1 MRHVLFVDDEPHV
14 LDSLRD
20 ALRSRRAEWTMA
32 FACGSEAALEALE
45 KQEYDVVVSDMRMPG
60 MDGADLLARVRTL
73 QPSTVRIV
81 LSGYADLDVLMR
93 ATAVSHRFLGKP
105 CDTSD
110 LIRVVERSCAIAE
123 LGERESRRRAATRA
137 AELPCIPGIYHELTA
152 VLNNPDASVEHVAAL
167 VEQDIAVSARVLQ
180 LANSAFF
187 ARSRQ
192 MSRIADA
199 VVLLGLGTLRALVL
213 SAGALGAF
221 EPMPPIEGF
230 KLEQIQRRAISVAA
244 VVRRILEPGPEQDN
258 AVAAAMLRDIG
269 LLVLAV
275 EEPERLAATFDA
287 SVSEHRPLADI
298 EYERFGVSHA
308 EVGAHLLA
316 LWGLPHTIVEAVAFH
331 HRPQAAH
338 DPVLDPVAAVAI
350 GDALV
355 REAEGRAASLDM
367 GYVESLGVEDRLPSW
382 RVVAAAAAPSA

>member
-32 FACGSEAALEALE
+32 FAHGSEAALEALAE
-45 KQEYDVVVSDMRMPG
+45 QEYDVVVSDMRMPG
-60 MDGADLLARVRTL
+60 MDGADLLARVRTV

-105 CDTSD
+105 CDTSE

-123 LGERESRRRAATRA
+123 LAEREDRRRTATRA
-137 AELPCIPGIYHELTA
+137 AELPCIPGIYHQLTA
-152 VLNNPDASVEHVAAL
+152 VLNNPDASVEQVAAL

-192 MSRIADA
+192 MSRITDA
-199 VVLLGLGTLRALVL
+199 VVLLGLGTLKALVL

-221 EPMPPIEGF
+221 EPMPPIAGF

-244 VVRRILEPGPEQDN
+244 VVRRILEPGTEQDN

-275 EEPERLAATFDA
+275 EEPERLGATLAA
-287 SVSEHRPLADI
+287 SVAEHRPLADI
-298 EYERFGVSHA
+298 EYDRFGVSHA

-331 HRPQAAH
+331 HRPHAAH

-367 GYVESLGVEDRLPSW
+367 EYVENLGVADRLPSW
-382 RVVAAAAAPSA
+382 RVVAAAVAPSA

>member
-14 LDSLRD
+14 LDSLSD
-20 ALRSRRAEWTMA
+20 ALRSRRHEWNVA
-32 FACGSEAALEALE
+32 FARGADAALEELDRH
-45 KQEYDVVVSDMRMPG
+45 EYDVVVSDMRMPG

-93 ATAVSHRFLGKP
+93 ATSVAHRFLGKP
-105 CDTSD
+105 CDTAE

-123 LGERESRRRAATRA
+123 LAEREERRRTATRA
-137 AELPCIPGIYHELTA
+137 AALPCIPVIYHQLG
-152 VLNNPDASVEHVAAL
+152 VLLNSSEASVEEVGAL

-187 ARSRQ
+187 GRSRQ
-192 MSRIADA
+192 MSRITDA
-199 VVLLGLGTLRALVL
+199 VNLLGLGTLKALVL

-221 EPMPPIEGF
+221 DPSPPIKGF
-230 KLEQIQRRAISVAA
+230 SLAQIQGRGIAVAA
-244 VVRRILEPGPEQDN
+244 VARHILPPGVEQDN
-258 AVAAAMLRDIG
+258 AVAGALLRDVG

-275 EEPERLAATFDA
+275 EEPERLEATLA
-287 SVSEHRPLADI
+287 TSAREHRPLAAV
-298 EYERFGVSHA
+298 EYEEIGVSHA

-316 LWGLPHTIVEAVAFH
+316 LWGLPHTIVECVAFH
-331 HRPQAAH
+331 HRPNTAH

-350 GDALV
+350 GDSLV

-367 GYVESLGVEDRLPSW
+367 THIDRLGVAGRLPEW
-382 RVVAAAAAPSA
+382 RAAAAAVAPVA

>member
-20 ALRSRRAEWTMA
+20 ALRSRRGEWTMA
-32 FACGSEAALEALE
+32 FARGGDAALEALGR
-45 KQEYDVVVSDMRMPG
+45 QEYDVVVSDMRMPG
-60 MDGADLLARVRTL
+60 MDGADLLARVRTV

-105 CDTSD
+105 CDTNE

-123 LGERESRRRAATRA
+123 LAEREDRRRTATRA
-137 AELPCIPGIYHELTA
+137 AELPCIPGVFHELTA
-152 VLNNPDASVEHVAAL
+152 LLNNPNSSVDQVAAL

-192 MSRIADA
+192 MSRISEA
-199 VVLLGLGTLRALVL
+199 VVLLGLGTLKALVL

-221 EPMPPIEGF
+221 EPTPPIAGF
-230 KLEQIQRRAISVAA
+230 ALEQIQRRAIAVAA
-244 VVRRILEPGPEQDN
+244 VVRSILEPGAEQDT

-275 EEPERLAATFDA
+275 EEPERLAATLDA
-287 SVSEHRPLADI
+287 SVREHRPLADI
-298 EYERFGVSHA
+298 EYELFGVSHA

-316 LWGLPHTIVEAVAFH
+316 LWGLPHTIVEPVAFH

-367 GYVESLGVEDRLPSW
+367 EYVGCLDVADRLPSW
-382 RVVAAAAAPSA
+382 RVVAAAVAPSA